1 MNRADRLFRKKE
13 NNMINLDKNI
23 DLEEEI
29 EIEEEEGGGDITPFD
44 PSQVRVE
51 SRPMTIDLVL
61 ERIKYKEI
69 DLAPDFQRNNNIWND
84 TAKSRLIESILIR
97 IPLPAF
103 YMDAT
108 NDDKWLVIDGLQR
121 LTALKQ
127 FVIDNKLKLTGLEY
141 LGQLEDS
148 KYNDIPR
155 SYQRRIKETVL
166 TIYTIEQGTP
176 PELKFNIFR
185 RINTGGEGLSPQELR
200 HALNPGLAPLF
211 LKELAETSNFKR
223 IVPLGDTRKNR
234 MKDREFVLG
243 FAAYYLI
250 SYQDYP
256 AKEGRDYF
264 LNQAMIKLNNLNP
277 EQLKEIK
284 NNFNEVMSLAWHIF
298 GKSGFRKIISTVRRK
313 QPLNQSLFEAWSV
326 LLSKLDRDKQSFL
339 VDRKEELMAKFVERI
354 DRDPEFLKSISQASE
369 KISYRF
375 ETIQA
380 IIDEVVNA

>member
-1 MNRADRLFRKKE
+1 
-13 NNMINLDKNI
+13 MINLDDNI
-23 DLEEEI
+23 PIEEVI
-29 EIEEEEGGGDITPFD
+29 ESEEEGGDSTPFD

-51 SRPMTIDLVL
+51 ARPMTIDLVL
-61 ERIKYKEI
+61 ERIKYQEI
-69 DLAPDFQRNNNIWND
+69 DLAPDFQRNDNIWNN
-84 TAKSRLIESILIR
+84 TAQSRLIESILIR

-103 YMDAT
+103 YIDAT
-108 NDDKWLVIDGLQR
+108 NDDKWLIIDGLQR
-121 LTALKQ
+121 LTAIKK
-127 FVIDNKLKLTGLEY
+127 FVIDNELKLQDLEY
-141 LGQLEDS
+141 LAQLEDC
-148 KYNDIPR
+148 KYEEISRN
-155 SYQRRIKETVL
+155 YQRRIKETVL
-166 TIYTIEQGTP
+166 TIYTIEKGTP

-200 HALNPGLAPLF
+200 HALNPGLARIF
-211 LKELAETSNFKR
+211 LKELAEISNFKR

-243 FAAYYLI
+243 FAAYYLT

-264 LNQAMIKLNNLNP
+264 LNQAMIKLNKLSP
-277 EQLKEIK
+277 EQLKEI
-284 NNFNEVMSLAWHIF
+284 NHDFNEVMNLAWDIF
-298 GKSGFRKIISTVRRK
+298 GDSGFRKIIVGRK

-326 LLSKLDRDKQSFL
+326 ILSKLDKNKQSCL
-339 VDRKEELMAKFVERI
+339 IARKEELIVKFAERI

-375 ETIQA
+375 ETVQA

>member
-1 MNRADRLFRKKE
+1 
-13 NNMINLDKNI
+13 MINLDENI
-23 DLEEEI
+23 ALEEEI
-29 EIEEEEGGGDITPFD
+29 ESEEEGRGSTPFD

-51 SRPMTIDLVL
+51 ARPMTIDLIL
-61 ERIKYKEI
+61 ERIKHKEI
-69 DLAPDFQRNNNIWND
+69 DLAPDFQRNDNIWND

-108 NDDKWLVIDGLQR
+108 NDDKWLIIDGLQR

-127 FVIDNKLKLTGLEY
+127 FVIDNELKLQGLEY
-141 LGQLEDS
+141 LTQLEDHHYKEIS
-148 KYNDIPR
+148 R
-155 SYQRRIKETVL
+155 SYQRRIKEAVL
-166 TIYTIEQGTP
+166 TIYSIEKGTP

-200 HALNPGLAPLF
+200 HALNPGLAPVF

-243 FAAYYLI
+243 FAAYYLT

-264 LNQAMIKLNNLNP
+264 LNQAMMKLNSLNP

-284 NNFNEVMSLAWHIF
+284 NNFNEVMNLAWHIF
-298 GKSGFRKIISTVRRK
+298 GNSGFRKIILTVGRK

-326 LLSKLDRDKQSFL
+326 LLSKLDKGKQSCL
-339 VDRKEELMAKFVERI
+339 VARKEELMAKFAECI
-354 DRDPEFLKSISQASE
+354 ERDPEFLKSISQASE

-375 ETIQA
+375 ETIQT